1 MNRDWN
7 QEGYGFTWAVTPASD
22 EWAVYIQ
29 RRSGSWNGYWG
40 GPCLG
45 MWAYVRDRQWGVR
58 LPKTLVKEDKLSK
71 PQAMMKRKTGAL
83 EWGCIQHQ
91 PALLGWRT
99 APG

>member
-1 MNRDWN
+1 M
-7 QEGYGFTWAVTPASD
+7 
-22 EWAVYIQ
+22 
-29 RRSGSWNGYWG
+29 GSVHPKTQWILERLLG

>member
-1 MNRDWN
+1 
-7 QEGYGFTWAVTPASD
+7 
-22 EWAVYIQ
+22 
-29 RRSGSWNGYWG
+29 
-40 GPCLG
+40 

-83 EWGCIQHQ
+83 EWGACQHQ

>member
-1 MNRDWN
+1 
-7 QEGYGFTWAVTPASD
+7 
-22 EWAVYIQ
+22 
-29 RRSGSWNGYWG
+29 
-40 GPCLG
+40 